1 MKPPSLAAL
10 NRGGS
15 GLRAQRVPS
24 ATGRA
29 SLRHTRAVG
38 TTVVPVERFEI
49 NVDEAVLAD
58 LRDRIRSSRLPG
70 PAPGEPWSQGTDDAY
85 LRDFLGVWAD
95 GYDWR
100 TSEGE
105 LNRFAQFRTRLDGV
119 QIHFVHARAAS
130 GGGVPLILTNGW
142 PSTFAELL
150 PLVPLLTD
158 PAAHSIEGP
167 AFDLVIPS
175 LPGYGFSERPAR
187 TGVTYRDTARRWHRL
202 MRELGYDRY
211 AAGGSDFGAGVATYM
226 ALEDPSPLIGLH
238 LSTPEVAPYTGPDSR
253 PLSEAERL
261 YSESLAAWIATEHGY
276 QAIQSTKPQTLGY
289 GLTDSPAG
297 LAAWIL
303 EKWRSWSD
311 DFGSIDRD
319 LLLTTVTLYWVTGT
333 ITSSMRDYYDNR
345 WFRTPLNHDD
355 FVAVPTGFAK
365 FSHQLAAEGDIPRG
379 WLERLYDIQRWTPM
393 PRGGHFAAAEAPELL
408 AADIAGFFGAL

>member
-1 MKPPSLAAL
+1 
-10 NRGGS
+10 
-15 GLRAQRVPS
+15 
-24 ATGRA
+24 
-29 SLRHTRAVG
+29 
-38 TTVVPVERFEI
+38 
-49 NVDEAVLAD
+49 
-58 LRDRIRSSRLPG
+58 
-70 PAPGEPWSQGTDDAY
+70 
-85 LRDFLGVWAD
+85 
-95 GYDWR
+95 
-100 TSEGE
+100 
-105 LNRFAQFRTRLDGV
+105 
-119 QIHFVHARAAS
+119 
-130 GGGVPLILTNGW
+130 LTNGW

-158 PAAHSIEGP
+158 PSAHSIEGP

-261 YSESLAAWIATEHGY
+261 YRESLAAWIATEHGY

-365 FSHQLAAEGDIPRG
+365 FSHQLADEGDIPRG